1 MSVKVDKIP
10 YTLQFCDTAGQVSFF
25 FSFKSFIFNFLFIFI
40 FTSVQILRRCY
51 VPIPLMVCAETQAFV
66 CRKFNKSVDNLF
78 NGNGITV
85 SLEQAFIL
93 LHMDL
98 TLN

>member
-1 MSVKVDKIP
+1 MSV
-10 YTLQFCDTAGQVSFF
+10 
-25 FSFKSFIFNFLFIFI
+25 
-40 FTSVQILRRCY
+40 
-51 VPIPLMVCAETQAFV
+51 PLMVCTETRAFV
-66 CRKFNKSVDNLF
+66 CRKLNKSVDNLF
-78 NGNGITV
+78 NDNGITV